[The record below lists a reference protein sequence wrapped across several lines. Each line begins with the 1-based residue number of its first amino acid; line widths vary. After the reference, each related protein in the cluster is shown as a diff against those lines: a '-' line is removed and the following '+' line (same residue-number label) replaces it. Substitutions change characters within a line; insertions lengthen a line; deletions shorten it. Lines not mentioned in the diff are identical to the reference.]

1 MENTTEE
8 ITYESLMR
16 IINSDDKENVIVA
29 LKCLENLDF
38 SEYMHIIL
46 LVIRDGNIDMDIW
59 KNETPK
65 LHKKLKKRINISKN
79 ILTYEI
85 IFNLL
90 KDNDAT
96 NEQVSCIV
104 KSLSK
109 NILEQLQKYGYSYIK
124 DIQITINP
132 EHE

>member
-46 LVIRDGNIDMDIW
+46 LVIRDANINMDVW

-65 LHKKLKKRINISKN
+65 LYKKLKKRIDISKN

-109 NILEQLQKYGYSYIK
+109 TILEQLQKYGYSYIK